1 MIPTGPFWM
10 ICYHGHQICRT
21 GFKKTDYQGCREAAL
36 NFSRYLLLSVYA
48 YSGSLF
54 FIPQNTLNNFW
65 LSTWQILAG
74 LAVQL
79 YTSSL
84 PRRVRDL
91 HPLERAHGAQTQ
103 KNSEMDHHLRAQALH
118 SSIKITVPS
127 SSFIQTIL
135 SAPESHRIMPLGPR
149 ALPPVGNHTLPWRFR
164 FFYHN
169 TLYIICKAK
178 DINAFQSEIK
188 K

>member
-1 MIPTGPFWM
+1 MIRPSFTITAPTIGFGFVHPSPFFASWIARSM
-10 ICYHGHQICRT
+10 Y
-21 GFKKTDYQGCREAAL
+21 
-36 NFSRYLLLSVYA
+36 SWSV
-48 YSGSLF
+48 L
-54 FIPQNTLNNFW
+54 
-65 LSTWQILAG
+65 
-74 LAVQL
+74 
-79 YTSSL
+79 SL
-84 PRRVRDL
+84 PSFLVIQKPLQDTYRGNDL
-91 HPLERAHGAQTQ
+91 LHVTDKWSVNQ
-103 KNSEMDHHLRAQALH
+103 KSSEMDHHLRAQTLH
-118 SSIKITVPS
+118 SSFKITVPS

-149 ALPPVGNHTLPWRFR
+149 ALPPVGNRTLPWRFR

>member
-1 MIPTGPFWM
+1 
-10 ICYHGHQICRT
+10 
-21 GFKKTDYQGCREAAL
+21 
-36 NFSRYLLLSVYA
+36 
-48 YSGSLF
+48 
-54 FIPQNTLNNFW
+54 
-65 LSTWQILAG
+65 
-74 LAVQL
+74 
-79 YTSSL
+79 
-84 PRRVRDL
+84 
-91 HPLERAHGAQTQ
+91 
-103 KNSEMDHHLRAQALH
+103 MDHHLRAQTLH
-118 SSIKITVPS
+118 SSFKITVPS

-149 ALPPVGNHTLPWRFR
+149 ALPPVGNRTLPRRFR